1 MLNRFVFIIACFVA
15 LPSFA
20 QEAAK
25 QPSWMPKSFPYS
37 FDLGDVS
44 VAKISADNKTVQFA
58 RPKLEYVMGTREVQ
72 KTVMTTETKTRK
84 VIVDGKEQR
93 QDYTFQVPVT
103 VAEQHTYNIRR
114 PLGSERFEVGID
126 KIKAWDLAG
135 KAIDGAEL
143 AAKLKAPAS
152 VIAKEDD
159 PKNFKAIDPF
169 YLSVLRPDTIMIY
182 IPVGSSGPPPAP
194 AAPAPAAPTPTVGP
208 PKVK

>member
-1 MLNRFVFIIACFVA
+1 
-15 LPSFA
+15 
-20 QEAAK
+20 
-25 QPSWMPKSFPYS
+25 
-37 FDLGDVS
+37 
-44 VAKISADNKTVQFA
+44 
-58 RPKLEYVMGTREVQ
+58 MGTREVQ
-72 KTVMTTETKTRK
+72 KTVMSTETRVRSVTSNGKTEE
-84 VIVDGKEQR
+84 VP
-93 QDYTFQVPVT
+93 YTVQVPVT
-103 VAEQHTYNIRR
+103 VVEQQTYNIRR

-194 AAPAPAAPTPTVGP
+194 AAPAAAAPAPAAPAPAPTVGR

>member
-1 MLNRFVFIIACFVA
+1 
-15 LPSFA
+15 
-20 QEAAK
+20 
-25 QPSWMPKSFPYS
+25 MPKSFPYS

-44 VAKISADNKTVQFA
+44 VAKVSADNKTVQFA
-58 RPKLEYVMGTREVQ
+58 RPNLEYVTATIEVQ
-72 KTVMTTETKTRK
+72 KTVMSTETRVRSVTS
-84 VIVDGKEQR
+84 DGKTEEVP
-93 QDYTFQVPVT
+93 DTVQVPVT
-103 VAEQHTYNIRR
+103 VVEQQTYNMRR

-152 VIAKEDD
+152 VISKEDD

-169 YLSVLRPDTIMIY
+169 YLSVLRLETIMIY
-182 IPVGSSGPPPAP
+182 IPVGSSRPPPAP
-194 AAPAPAAPTPTVGP
+194 AAPAPAAPAPTVGP